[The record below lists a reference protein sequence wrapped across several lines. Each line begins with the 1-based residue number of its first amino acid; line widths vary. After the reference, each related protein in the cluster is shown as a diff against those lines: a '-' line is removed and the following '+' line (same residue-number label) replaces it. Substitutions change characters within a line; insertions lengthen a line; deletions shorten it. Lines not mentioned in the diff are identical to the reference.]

1 MHRLWILA
9 AILLFGACGGGDKS
23 FDVGPGGS
31 NPDLA
36 DVAVYRPASPYAGV
50 LKDCATAGSLNRL
63 CTMQTLPLVG
73 QAAAAPTAAD
83 VMDRVLVSHPWMALR
98 FEEVLNQ
105 LPPDILTLFK
115 GVTAVVIDADIRPSF
130 YSSGT
135 AAIYLDPANL
145 WLTNEE
151 KATIAQDP
159 DFRSGF
165 GAELQFVTLS
175 RYVQNN
181 SYAYAFFP
189 LDGTETRQLSDLVY
203 PMARLLYH
211 ELAHANDFLPPA
223 AQPLLDRQ
231 LTPHAARQALANES
245 VAAELVL
252 TSPLTSLLWQSLAQV
267 LFLGVPATAEQAS
280 FPAGLVGVHFAGD
293 GATDAY
299 GYSTIHEDVAMLF
312 EETMM
317 KYHFGIDRD
326 VAFSDLPVTDL
337 PVCDDYLVQ
346 WGVRSRIGDAAVK
359 PRAEGVAAA
368 LLPDADLTAFL
379 AGLPAATPMPAGVGW
394 CANLTLGAV
403 APLGLA
409 AGPTIHP
416 DQVRQDRLPPD

>member
-1 MHRLWILA
+1 MYRVWILGVF
-9 AILLFGACGGGDKS
+9 ILLGACGGGDKS

-31 NPDLA
+31 NPDLT
-36 DVAVYRPASPYAGV
+36 DVAVHRPASPYAGL
-50 LKDCATAGSLNRL
+50 LKDCATAASLTSL
-63 CTMQTLPLVG
+63 CTLETLPLVG
-73 QAAAAPTAAD
+73 QAAAAPTIAD

-105 LPPDILTLFK
+105 LPSDILTLFK
-115 GVTAVVIDADIRPSF
+115 GITAVLIDADIRPSF
-130 YSSGT
+130 YSSKT

-165 GAELQFVTLS
+165 GAELQFVKLS
-175 RYVQNN
+175 RYVRNN
-181 SYAYAFFP
+181 RYAYAFYP
-189 LDGTETRQLSDLVY
+189 LDGTETRQLSDIVY
-203 PMARLLYH
+203 PLARLLYH

-231 LTPHAARQALANES
+231 LTPHAASQALANDS
-245 VAAELVL
+245 VATDLASTL
-252 TSPLTSLLWQSLAQV
+252 PLTSLIWQSLAQV
-267 LFLGVPATAEQAS
+267 LFVGIPATAEQAS
-280 FPAGLVGVHFAGD
+280 LPADLVGVDFAGD

-326 VAFSDLPVTDL
+326 VAFSDLPLMDL

-359 PRAEGVAAA
+359 PRAELVAAA
-368 LLPDADLTAFL
+368 LLPDADLTTFL
-379 AGLPAATPMPAGVGW
+379 AGLPPATPMPTGVGW
-394 CANLTLGAV
+394 CANLTLGVVTPQA
-403 APLGLA
+403 LG
-409 AGPTIHP
+409 AGPRVHS